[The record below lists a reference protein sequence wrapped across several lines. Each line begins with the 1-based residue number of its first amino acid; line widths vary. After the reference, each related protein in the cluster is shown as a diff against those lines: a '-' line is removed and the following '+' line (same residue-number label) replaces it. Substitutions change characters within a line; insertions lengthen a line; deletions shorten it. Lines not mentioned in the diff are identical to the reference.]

1 MYLFFWKVHFGC
13 DDDYIVKLNE
23 FVGVSKDCSLFSFN
37 INSYLVDN
45 NLKLDTVKSLNI
57 IIFLNISFLIK

>member
-1 MYLFFWKVHFGC
+1 
-13 DDDYIVKLNE
+13 LNE

-45 NLKLDTVKSLNI
+45 NLKLDTFKSFKYNYFSENFFSYKI
-57 IIFLNISFLIK
+57 INEEKNKKLSPC